1 MAALLQSTLTPAA
14 LIPAALTPAG
24 RHFVGL
30 LALGQTPA
38 QASETLRLAPEE
50 AEAMLADL
58 LRRHGLAARHQLL
71 ARALLLRWI

>member
-1 MAALLQSTLTPAA
+1 
-14 LIPAALTPAG
+14 
-24 RHFVGL
+24 VGL

-38 QASETLRLAPEE
+38 QASETLRLAPQE

-58 LRRHGLAARHQLL
+58 LRRHGLSSRHRLL

>member
-1 MAALLQSTLTPAA
+1 MTAGSLTP
-14 LIPAALTPAG
+14 LE
-24 RHFVGL
+24 RRFVGL

-38 QASETLRLAPEE
+38 QAGATLRLPSQE
-50 AEAMLADL
+50 AEALLAEL